1 MLKEHGCE
9 KLSPG
14 PRIEEN
20 VWHDHR
26 KGKEKQRD
34 RAVAER
40 FDHRAEIH
48 GYADQ
53 DQRRRRKSKAKRVSR
68 DGRNGEGHD
77 GQGGYRRQ

>member
-1 MLKEHGCE
+1 MPKEHWCE

-26 KGKEKQRD
+26 QGKEKQRD
-34 RAVAER
+34 RAVSER

-48 GYADQ
+48 GYAD
-53 DQRRRRKSKAKRVSR
+53 
-68 DGRNGEGHD
+68 
-77 GQGGYRRQ
+77 